1 MAENQLIISGYSVA
15 MEKAKTEEF
24 TTQWEDMKK
33 DKVARTKE
41 IDENTI
47 IDFDEKGQV
56 IGVEI
61 LFIKERNPT
70 ILNELQV
77 EKLIS
82 A

>member
-1 MAENQLIISGYSVA
+1 MKIRYDPDADA
-15 MEKAKTEEF
+15 MYLTLR
-24 TTQWEDMKK
+24 K

-41 IDENTI
+41 IDENTV
-47 IDFDEKGQV
+47 IDFNKNGQV

-61 LFIKERNPT
+61 LFVKERNPG
-70 ILNELQV
+70 LLKELQV